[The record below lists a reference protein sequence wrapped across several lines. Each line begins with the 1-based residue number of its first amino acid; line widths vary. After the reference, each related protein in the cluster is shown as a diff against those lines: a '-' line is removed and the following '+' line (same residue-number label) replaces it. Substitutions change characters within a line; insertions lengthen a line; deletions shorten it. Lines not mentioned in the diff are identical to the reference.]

1 MDPTTTPTAPPHTPA
16 PARPITPSAPKLS
29 LTDFVDLGTLQE
41 IQDAFA
47 SVTRLST
54 TILDADGHPATV
66 PTDAVKRHQSDLV
79 FEQLIDVDEELQ
91 PHPTVNGRPGLD
103 ATAIGGTTGEGG
115 FGSGGGAKQ
124 FQAPITVEGQMLG
137 SIVIEPAGPSAEQ
150 LAPRLEELENLA
162 DALELDDVQRRE
174 MLDSAEIAF
183 GTNRGAAIQFLYLM
197 ANAIARLCF
206 EQYHAQQRLEELS
219 VLYKI
224 STVLAG
230 QSNLQ
235 ETLDIAA
242 RSVADQIKVK
252 AVVIRLLED
261 TAEGPELRRAAN
273 TGLSEDYI
281 NKGRLLVNR
290 SEMMAAALRG
300 ETIYIADMPTDP
312 RVYYPD
318 QARAEGLV
326 SMLCVGIIYQGQP
339 IGTLQL
345 YTEQTRQFTQFEIDL
360 TRAITQLLAT
370 AIEKTRL
377 DAARDDN
384 QKMLRQLHLAADVQ
398 RRMLP
403 RKMPEI
409 AGYDIAARYVPSF
422 ELSGDFYDFI
432 NLEHALGIGIG
443 DVVGKGVAASLLMAG
458 VRASLRAFA
467 QDVYDLD
474 EVIARVNRTMC
485 RDTLE
490 SEFAT
495 LWYGTLDHDTGRL
508 TYCNAGHEPPLVVRG
523 GKLHPLDEGGMIV
536 GVDRDQTYAKGIWD
550 LKPGDMLLLYTD
562 GLPDA
567 MNAEGQR
574 FGRQRTEQ
582 LLLDVADKSANEALN
597 HILWTVR
604 QYTGPRR
611 ATDDTTLILIKA
623 Q

>member
-1 MDPTTTPTAPPHTPA
+1 MNEPPKPTSPPTGPPGPTA
-16 PARPITPSAPKLS
+16 PSAPKLS

-54 TILDADGHPATV
+54 TILDADGQPTTA
-66 PTDAVKRHQSDLV
+66 PTDTIKRHQSDLV
-79 FEQLIDVDEELQ
+79 FEQLIDIDDELP
-91 PHPTVNGRPGLD
+91 PHLPEAQAQL
-103 ATAIGGTTGEGG
+103 AAAAIAGTTGEGG
-115 FGSGGGAKQ
+115 VGSGGGAKQ
-124 FQAPITVEGQMLG
+124 FQAPITVEGQTLG

-150 LAPRLEELENLA
+150 LAPRLEELEGLA
-162 DALELDDVQRRE
+162 DALDLDDVQRQE
-174 MLDSAEIAF
+174 LIDSAEIAF

-230 QSNLQ
+230 HSDLQ
-235 ETLDIAA
+235 RTLDIAA

-261 TAEGPELRRAAN
+261 TAEGPILQRKAN

-281 NKGRLLVNR
+281 HQSRMLVNR
-290 SEMMAAALRG
+290 SELMAAALRG
-300 ETIYIADMPTDP
+300 ETIYIPDMPTDP
-312 RVYYPD
+312 RVYFPD
-318 QARAEGLV
+318 QARDEGLA
-326 SMLCVGIIYQGQP
+326 SMLCVGIIYQGQA

-345 YTEQTRQFTQFEIDL
+345 YTAETRQFTQFEIDL
-360 TRAITQLLAT
+360 ARAISQLLAT

-377 DAARDDN
+377 DAARADN
-384 QKMLRQLHLAADVQ
+384 HKMLRQLHLAADVQ

-409 AGYDIAARYVPSF
+409 PGYDIAARYVPSF

-432 NLEHALGIGIG
+432 NLEHSLGIGIG

-458 VRASLRAFA
+458 ARASLRAFA
-467 QDVYDLD
+467 QDLYDLD
-474 EVIARVNRTMC
+474 EVISRVNRTLC

-495 LWYGTLDHDTGRL
+495 LWYGTLNHDTGRL
-508 TYCNAGHEPPLVVRG
+508 TYCNAGHEPPLIVRD
-523 GKLHPLDEGGMIV
+523 GKLHPLAEGGMIV
-536 GVDRDQTYAKGIWD
+536 GVDPDQTYDKAIWN
-550 LKPGDMLLLYTD
+550 LQPGDMLLLYTD

-567 MNAEGQR
+567 MNGQGER
-574 FGRQRTEQ
+574 FGRERTEQ
-582 LLLDVADKSANEALN
+582 LLLDVADRTANDALN

-604 QYTGPRR
+604 QFTGPRR
-611 ATDDTTLILIKA
+611 ATDDTTLVLVKA
-623 Q
+623 ES

>member
-1 MDPTTTPTAPPHTPA
+1 MDQTLPPTTPIKPPALPGPTP
-16 PARPITPSAPKLS
+16 PSAPKLS
-29 LTDFVDLGTLQE
+29 LTDFVDLQTLQE

-54 TILDADGHPATV
+54 TILDADGRRATV
-66 PTDAVKRHQSDLV
+66 PTDAAKRHQSDLM
-79 FEQLIDVDEELQ
+79 FEQLIDIDETALPPRLPRSEIG
-91 PHPTVNGRPGLD
+91 PNHP
-103 ATAIGGTTGEGG
+103 AISGAYGEGG
-115 FGSGGGAKQ
+115 FATGGGAKQ

-137 SIVIEPAGPSAEQ
+137 SIVIEPAGPSAED

-162 DALELDDVQRRE
+162 DALGLDEVQRQE
-174 MLDSAEIAF
+174 LLDSAEIAF

-197 ANAIARLCF
+197 ANAIARLCY
-206 EQYHAQQRLEELS
+206 EQYHAQQRVEELS

-230 QSNLQ
+230 QNNLQ
-235 ETLDIAA
+235 QTLEIASRA
-242 RSVADQIKVK
+242 VADLLRVK
-252 AVVIRLLED
+252 AVVIRLLKD
-261 TAEGPELRRAAN
+261 TAEGPELERRAN

-281 NKGRLLVNR
+281 HKSRMLVNR
-290 SEMMAAALRG
+290 SELMASALRG
-300 ETIYIADMPTDP
+300 ETIYIQDMPTDP
-312 RVYYPD
+312 RVYFPD
-318 QARAEGLV
+318 QARAEGLA
-326 SMLCVGIIYQGQP
+326 SMLCAGIIYQGQAV
-339 IGTLQL
+339 GTLQL
-345 YTEQTRQFTQFEIDL
+345 YTDQTRQFTQFEINL
-360 TRAITQLLAT
+360 VRAIAQLLAT
-370 AIEKTRL
+370 AIENTRL
-377 DAARDDN
+377 DAARADN

-403 RKMPEI
+403 RRMPEI
-409 AGYDIAARYVPSF
+409 DGYDIAARYVPSF

-432 NLEHALGIGIG
+432 HLDHSLGIGIG

-467 QDVYDLD
+467 QDLYDLD
-474 EVIARVNRTMC
+474 EVIARVNRTLC

-495 LWYGTLDHDTGRL
+495 LWYGTLDRDTGRL
-508 TYCNAGHEPPLVVRG
+508 TYCNAGHEPPLLLRS

-536 GVDRDQTYAKGIWD
+536 GVDRDQTYTKGICD

-567 MNAEGQR
+567 MNEHGQR
-574 FGRQRTEQ
+574 FGRERTEQ
-582 LLLDVADKSANEALN
+582 LLRDVADKTANEALN

-623 Q
+623 E

>member
-1 MDPTTTPTAPPHTPA
+1 MESTPPTPDRPTS
-16 PARPITPSAPKLS
+16 ITPSAPRLA

-54 TILDADGHPATV
+54 TILDADGQPATA
-66 PTDAVKRHQSDLV
+66 PTDTAKRQQSDLV
-79 FEQLIDVDEELQ
+79 FEQLIDFA
-91 PHPTVNGRPGLD
+91 PPPGSTLGSSD
-103 ATAIGGTTGEGG
+103 DHGAIAGTQSESGL
-115 FGSGGGAKQ
+115 GSGGGARQ
-124 FQAPITVEGQMLG
+124 FQAPITVEGQTLG
-137 SIVIEPAGPSAEQ
+137 SIVIEPDGPSAAD
-150 LAPRLEELENLA
+150 LAPSLHELHGLA
-162 DALELDDVQRRE
+162 DALSLDDVQRRE
-174 MLDSAEIAF
+174 LMDSAELAF

-219 VLYKI
+219 VLYRV

-230 QSNLQ
+230 REDLQ
-235 ETLDIAA
+235 QTLETAA
-242 RSVADQIKVK
+242 RAVADQIKVK
-252 AVVIRLLED
+252 AVVIRTLKDTNEGPLLE
-261 TAEGPELRRAAN
+261 RRAN
-273 TGLSEDYI
+273 TGLSDNYI
-281 NKGRLLVNR
+281 NKGKLLVNR
-290 SEMMAAALRG
+290 SEMITAALRG
-300 ETIYIADMPTDP
+300 ETIYIEDMTADP
-312 RVYYPD
+312 RVFYPD
-318 QARAEGLV
+318 EAREEGLA
-326 SMLCVGIIYQGQP
+326 SMLCVGIIYQGQA

-345 YTEQTRQFTQFEIDL
+345 YTDEVRKFTQFETDL
-360 TRAITQLLAT
+360 VRAIAQLLAT

-377 DAARDDN
+377 DAARADN
-384 QKMLRQLHLAADVQ
+384 QKILRQLHLAADVQ

-403 RKMPEI
+403 RKMPDLS
-409 AGYDIAARYVPSF
+409 GYDVAARYVPSF

-432 NLEHALGIGIG
+432 HLDHSLGIGIG

-474 EVIARVNRTMC
+474 EVIARVNRNMC

-490 SEFAT
+490 SEFVT

-508 TYCNAGHEPPLVVRG
+508 TYCNAGHEAPLLVRD

-536 GVDRDQTYAKGIWD
+536 GVDRDQTYEKGIWD

-567 MNAEGQR
+567 MNREGQR

-582 LLLDVADKSANEALN
+582 LLLDVADRSANDALN

-604 QYTGPRR
+604 QHTGPRR

-623 Q
+623 E